1 MSDPNRPRAI
11 ALALLVTVL
20 WSSSWVLIRWGLDD
34 HGLRPLGFA
43 GLRYGLAALVVAAW
57 VLGRPGPRRALSSLN
72 RRQVTTL
79 AGLGVVFYAVTQGAQ
94 FVAIDSQPA
103 ATTSL
108 LLATT
113 PLVVSTI
120 SSRLL
125 GERPTGRQVG
135 GSVLIAGGAL
145 AYFAGQLG
153 FTALGL
159 TAALVAL
166 ASNAASALLG
176 RSVNRGLSLPA
187 EVITLVSMGIGAGL
201 LLVTG
206 AAVEGIPD
214 LDGAGWAIIVWLA
227 VVNTAAAF
235 TWWNWSMRHLT
246 ATAST
251 GINSTMLI
259 QIAFLAWIFLG
270 EQPGLIQ
277 WVGMV
282 VVSLGVLLSQ
292 LSTTRPTTLF
302 AHRSRQIRRD

>member
-1 MSDPNRPRAI
+1 MSDLHRRRAI

-20 WSSSWVLIRWGLDD
+20 WSSSWILIRWGLDD

-43 GLRYGLAALVVAAW
+43 GLRYGLAAFVVGSWVIVRPPSRQALVR
-57 VLGRPGPRRALSSLN
+57 LRP
-72 RRQVTTL
+72 RQWATL

-113 PLVVSTI
+113 PLVVAAI
-120 SSRLL
+120 SAPLL
-125 GERPTGRQVG
+125 GESPTHRQVAG
-135 GSVLIAGGAL
+135 AALIAAGAV
-145 AYFAGQLG
+145 AYFAGDLG

-159 TAALVAL
+159 TAALVAVG
-166 ASNAASALLG
+166 SNAASALLG

-187 EVITLVSMGIGAGL
+187 DVVTFVSMGVGAAL

-206 AAVEGIPD
+206 LAIEGIRG
-214 LDGAGWAIIVWLA
+214 LDGAGWAIVAWLA

-235 TWWNWSMRHLT
+235 TMWNWSMRHLT

-259 QIAFLAWIFLG
+259 QIALLAWVFLG
-270 EQPGLIQ
+270 ETPGLIQ

-282 VVSLGVLLSQ
+282 VVSLGVLLAQ
-292 LSTTRPTTLF
+292 VTR
-302 AHRSRQIRRD
+302 R